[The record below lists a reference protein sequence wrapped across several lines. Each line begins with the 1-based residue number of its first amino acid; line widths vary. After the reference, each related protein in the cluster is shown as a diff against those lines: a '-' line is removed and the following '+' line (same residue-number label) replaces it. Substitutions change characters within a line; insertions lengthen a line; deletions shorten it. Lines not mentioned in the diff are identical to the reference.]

1 MSAPSSYDETETL
14 SGAWTDVSVVE
25 SPGATEETETFLAR
39 TAGDITITSNTN
51 QWESEPNS
59 ARHRQSGTE
68 HVDYNVD
75 VPLDH
80 DADAD
85 LEELGVI
92 DADTKERIFNEVH
105 DAVRLYVFK
114 DREDADGE
122 EVIQRELTRVRV
134 EETEEEFAS
143 GDPANA
149 TITLRVMGAVKHE
162 FTSSSA

>member
-1 MSAPSSYDETETL
+1 MSSAPSSYDETETL
-14 SGAWTDVSVVE
+14 SGAWTDVSIVTD
-25 SPGATEETETFLAR
+25 PGTTEETETFLAR
-39 TAGDITITSNTN
+39 TAGDISITENAN
-51 QWESEPNS
+51 QWESEPNA

-75 VPLDH
+75 IPLDH
-80 DADAD
+80 AAETD
-85 LEELGVI
+85 LEEIGAV
-92 DADTKERIFNEVH
+92 DANTKERIFNEIH

-122 EVIQRELTRVRV
+122 EMIQRELARVRV

-149 TITLRVMGAVKHE
+149 TITLRVMGEIKHE
-162 FTSSSA
+162 FSTA